1 MTASTALIDVLSV
14 LGASDVGIYCAD
26 KGLLDVVTRTAVSH
40 DVAAIS
46 VDGPDV
52 RLVAVQHV
60 LTEPRSPVVFD
71 QPAQT
76 PS

>member
-14 LGASDVGIYCAD
+14 LGASDIGVYCAD
-26 KGLLDVVTRTAVSH
+26 QKLLDVVRRTAASH

-52 RLVAVQHV
+52 RLAAVQHV
-60 LTEPRSPVVFD
+60 LTERQSPVASD